1 MLAPQVTTRSTQ
13 PSPPERTPRGG
24 DGTKKKAKG
33 WWQKIKDGT
42 KNRADIASSLIILVV
57 IVIGGV
63 VCAWLPASPI
73 ALSPEKAVATGR
85 SCASAARS
93 STSITAQ
100 PVKVSNASGS
110 AALNLFISRAGN
122 VQSRESVPLA
132 ITKGKLCPDGILTAR
147 VSDLA
152 RSDGQTLSAGQFAA
166 WGKVDSTG
174 THVTIVVKANPRY
187 RRVSGFG
194 SYSGIAFL
202 DDPNAVGANVPV
214 NVHVLYPNIR
224 WVIAFSLI
232 AAFGGFIWAWL
243 VHEIHQDKQ
252 AREPDVNKFFWRNML
267 LRIAVLLAAAIP
279 IVSARV
285 LANPDWSGDLTQ
297 YIALATLAG
306 GAAIALTPTLRALV
320 LPPHLRRGDHAEG
333 GDGSQSGPSSP
344 PRPAERNG
352 T

>member
-1 MLAPQVTTRSTQ
+1 M
-13 PSPPERTPRGG
+13 
-24 DGTKKKAKG
+24 KKVRD
-33 WWQKIKDGT
+33 WWQKIRDGT
-42 KNRADIASSLIILVV
+42 KHRADIASSLVILVL
-57 IVIGGV
+57 IVVGGV
-63 VCAWLPASPI
+63 VSAGMLASPV
-73 ALSPEKAVATGR
+73 APSPEKAVATGR
-85 SCASAARS
+85 SCASAARPS
-93 STSITAQ
+93 GSTTAQ
-100 PVKVSNASGS
+100 TVKVSNASGS

-147 VSDLA
+147 ISDLA

-194 SYSGIAFL
+194 SYSGIASL

-224 WVIAFSLI
+224 WVITFSFI

-243 VHEIHQDKQ
+243 VHEIHQGTRAQ
-252 AREPDVNKFFWRNML
+252 EPDVNKFFWRNMF

-279 IVSARV
+279 IVSAQV

-320 LPPHLRRGDHAEG
+320 LPPHLKRDDPAEG
-333 GDGSQSGPSSP
+333 GDGPQSGLS
-344 PRPAERNG
+344 
-352 T
+352 